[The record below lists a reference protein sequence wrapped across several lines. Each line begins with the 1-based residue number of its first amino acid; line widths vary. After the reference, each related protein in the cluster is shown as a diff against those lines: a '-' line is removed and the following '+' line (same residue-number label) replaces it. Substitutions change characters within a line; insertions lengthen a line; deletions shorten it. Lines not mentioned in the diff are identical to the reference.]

1 MQRLTVNARF
11 LGGTGGDRLGQPS
24 GGVMTKKHARQ
35 AAILDL
41 VAGHVV
47 GSQEELRQL
56 LLGRGMDV
64 TQATLSRDLRD
75 LGLARVSTEDGG
87 RYVRPE
93 SLSSDEYKPL
103 LANLL
108 PQLFS
113 KIDGVGEL
121 IVLRTVRSGA
131 QPIAEAIDLEEFEEV
146 LGTIAGDD
154 TILIVTR
161 SEAARAALTAR
172 LLALA
177 GES

>member
-1 MQRLTVNARF
+1 MQVAMVNAGFREPTVR
-11 LGGTGGDRLGQPS
+11 GTLRQPP

-56 LLGRGMDV
+56 LLVRGMDV

-75 LGLARVSTEDGG
+75 LRLARVSTEDGG
-87 RYVRPE
+87 RYVLPE
-93 SLSSDEYKPL
+93 SLSGDEGKPL

-108 PQLFS
+108 PQLFAG
-113 KIDGVGEL
+113 IDGVGEL

-131 QPIAEAIDLEEFEEV
+131 QPIAEAVDQEEFEEV

-161 SEAARAALTAR
+161 SASARLALTAR

-177 GES
+177 GET

>member
-1 MQRLTVNARF
+1 
-11 LGGTGGDRLGQPS
+11 
-24 GGVMTKKHARQ
+24 MTRKQTRQ
-35 AAILDL
+35 STILDL
-41 VAGHVV
+41 VSTYVV

-75 LGLARVSTEDGG
+75 LGLARVSGEHGG

-93 SLSSDEYKPL
+93 TISGDDAKPRLS
-103 LANLL
+103 NLL

-113 KIDGVGEL
+113 RVSGVGEL
-121 IVLRTVRSGA
+121 IVLHTVRSGA
-131 QPIAEAIDLEEFEEV
+131 QPIAEAIDQEEFAEV

-161 SEAARAALTAR
+161 SADARTALTAR
-172 LLALA
+172 LLQLA
-177 GES
+177 TS

>member
-1 MQRLTVNARF
+1 
-11 LGGTGGDRLGQPS
+11 
-24 GGVMTKKHARQ
+24 MTKKRARQ

-41 VAGHVV
+41 VARHIV
-47 GSQEELRQL
+47 GSQEDLRQL
-56 LLGRGMDV
+56 LLGQGMDV

-87 RYVRPE
+87 RYVVPE
-93 SLSSDEYKPL
+93 SLGDDNGNPL
-103 LANLL
+103 LGNLL

-113 KIDGVGEL
+113 RIDGVGEL
-121 IVLRTVRSGA
+121 IVLHTVRSGA
-131 QPIAEAIDLEEFEEV
+131 QPIAEAIDQEEFDEV

-161 SEAARAALTAR
+161 SAAARVALTAR

-177 GES
+177 DEI

>member
-1 MQRLTVNARF
+1 
-11 LGGTGGDRLGQPS
+11 
-24 GGVMTKKHARQ
+24 MTKKRARQ

-87 RYVRPE
+87 RYVLPE
-93 SLSSDEYKPL
+93 SLAGDGDNPL
-103 LANLL
+103 LGNLL
-108 PQLFS
+108 PQLFTRV
-113 KIDGVGEL
+113 DGVGEL
-121 IVLRTVRSGA
+121 IVLHTVRSGA
-131 QPIAEAIDLEEFEEV
+131 QPIAEAIDQEAFDEV

-161 SEAARAALTAR
+161 SAEARIALTAR
-172 LLALA
+172 LLELA
-177 GES
+177 GEA

>member
-1 MQRLTVNARF
+1 
-11 LGGTGGDRLGQPS
+11 
-24 GGVMTKKHARQ
+24 MTKKRMRQ

-41 VAGHVV
+41 IASHVV
-47 GSQEELRQL
+47 GSQEDLRRL
-56 LLGRGMDV
+56 LLSRGMDV

-75 LGLARVSTEDGG
+75 LHLARISESGG
-87 RYVRPE
+87 ARYVLPE
-93 SLSSDEYKPL
+93 SLTPDDDKPL

-113 KIDGVGEL
+113 KVDGVGEL
-121 IVLRTVRSGA
+121 VVLHTVASGA
-131 QPIAEAIDLEEFEEV
+131 QPIAEAIDQEDFPEV

-161 SEAARAALTAR
+161 SPAARVALTER

-177 GES
+177 EER

>member
-1 MQRLTVNARF
+1 
-11 LGGTGGDRLGQPS
+11 
-24 GGVMTKKHARQ
+24 MTNKQARQ

-41 VAGHVV
+41 VAEHVV

-56 LLGRGMDV
+56 LLVRGMDV

-75 LGLARVSTEDGG
+75 LRLARVSAAGG
-87 RYVRPE
+87 SRYVLAE
-93 SLSSDEYKPL
+93 SLAADDDKPL

-113 KIDGVGEL
+113 RVDGVGEL
-121 IVLRTVRSGA
+121 VVLHTVASGA
-131 QPIAEAIDLEEFEEV
+131 QPIAEAIDLEEFPEV

-161 SEAARAALTAR
+161 SAGARVQLTER
-172 LLALA
+172 LRALA
-177 GES
+177 GEG